1 MATLK
6 IGTTYNFYTKY
17 ATIVSKKVK
26 VAALLSY
33 DECSKYSYDIKT
45 LAINERVISIK
56 DEDLENEIG
65 EDNIYLL
72 RSTVPNAD
80 NTYNEYIVWDSIIDY
95 TKTTALD
102 AEYTANLTLVI
113 NDAINYN
120 ISQVIAIIQQA
131 VSDNFGNLVEL
142 NITNLTNNG
151 NEKAI
156 NDPGVQTILTPNMLE
171 RAESIVNSLNS
182 FETKLI
188 PAAQAITNSGI
199 NEKIMK
205 IADNISVINSQIAL
219 IKRGIT

>member
-80 NTYNEYIVWDSIIDY
+80 NTYNEYICNQDFATFKQKYS
-95 TKTTALD
+95 
-102 AEYTANLTLVI
+102 
-113 NDAINYN
+113 
-120 ISQVIAIIQQA
+120 AIILSISFVPKGFA
-131 VSDNFGNLVEL
+131 DVSSVMIRFFP
-142 NITNLTNNG
+142 IT
-151 NEKAI
+151 
-156 NDPGVQTILTPNMLE
+156 
-171 RAESIVNSLNS
+171 
-182 FETKLI
+182 I
-188 PAAQAITNSGI
+188 PAF
-199 NEKIMK
+199 IMDF
-205 IADNISVINSQIAL
+205 ILNTA
-219 IKRGIT
+219 